1 MKNIRRCIYI
11 MSALIVCLS
20 LCACCNCIT
29 TETKPFLVNGEE
41 VGTCTF
47 EYFENNL
54 YKFTQKD
61 TSGNE
66 LFVIKNIDGYTMS
79 GGEVDV
85 FNPNK
90 LSVYLSKP
98 GDNGNILESIEYL
111 FVDGKI
117 NNRTVLK
124 PGINVFS
131 EVTQYKDN
139 GEVLFTRTVS
149 EDNANGGVWLN
160 YGTSVLEVTANNNIA
175 VIWYYNEDSG
185 ELLSYKKYLYN
196 TDDNVCLGYVSY
208 DANGKKLSTFNE
220 EFIYKYADQDDKTV
234 QLFDYTGT
242 SYGYVRYYNGYI
254 DKFKNY

>member
-29 TETKPFLVNGEE
+29 TETKPFLVNGET
-41 VGTCTF
+41 VGLCTF

-79 GGEVDV
+79 GGETDAL
-85 FNPNK
+85 NPNK
-90 LSVYLSKP
+90 LSVYLSKA
-98 GDNGNILESIEYL
+98 GENGNVLESVEYL

-117 NNRTVLK
+117 NSRTVLK
-124 PGINVFS
+124 PGINGFS
-131 EVTQYKDN
+131 EVTQYKD

-149 EDNANGGVWLN
+149 EDNANGGVWLS
-160 YGTSVLEVTANNNIA
+160 YDTSVLEVTANNNIA
-175 VIWYYNEDSG
+175 VIWYYDEDSG
-185 ELLSYKKYLYN
+185 DLLYYEKYLYDIYN
-196 TDDNVCLGYVSY
+196 NVRLGYILY
-208 DANGKKLSTFNE
+208 DANGKKLCTYSE
-220 EFIYKYADQDDKTV
+220 EFVYEYVGKNEITV

-254 DKFKNY
+254 DQFKNY